1 MMPREKIGGF
11 SSYQEKKIITMIKSE
26 KEQQV
31 AEIQEMVS
39 KAQGMFFTDFSGI
52 TVEQINVLRNEF
64 RKSGIEYRV
73 VKNTFAKKALQNVS
87 GYDQVLEKL
96 VGPTGIAF
104 AYSDAAAPAK
114 IIQKFKEK
122 NDKFSVKVCVV
133 EKQVYDG
140 SKLKE
145 LAALPSRP
153 EIIAG
158 VLGSLNS
165 PITGVVGV
173 LNAVVRDVVGVLDA
187 IEKKKAA

>member
-1 MMPREKIGGF
+1 MMN
-11 SSYQEKKIITMIKSE
+11 KSE
-26 KEQQV
+26 KEQIV

-39 KAQGMFFTDFSGI
+39 KAQGMFFTDFAG
-52 TVEQINVLRNEF
+52 INVEDITKLRSEF

-73 VKNTFAKKALQNVS
+73 VKNTLAKIALKNVS
-87 GYDQVLEKL
+87 GYDGVYDKL

-104 AYSDAAAPAK
+104 AYDDAAAPAK

-153 EIIAG
+153 EIVASI
-158 VLGSLNS
+158 LGSINAPVS
-165 PITGVVGV
+165 GIVGSI
-173 LNAVVRDVVGVLDA
+173 NAVIRDVVGVLDA

>member
-11 SSYQEKKIITMIKSE
+11 SLYQQEEINTMNKSE
-26 KEQQV
+26 KEQIV

-39 KAQGMFFTDFSGI
+39 KAQGMFFTDFAG
-52 TVEQINVLRNEF
+52 INVEEITKLRSEF

-73 VKNTFAKKALQNVS
+73 VKNTFAKKALQNVT
-87 GYDQVLEKL
+87 GYDKVYDKL

-122 NDKFSVKVCVV
+122 HEKFAVKICVV

-158 VLGSLNS
+158 ILGSLNS

>member
-1 MMPREKIGGF
+1 MN
-11 SSYQEKKIITMIKSE
+11 KSE
-26 KEQQV
+26 KEQVV
-31 AEIQEMVS
+31 AEIQEMVA
-39 KAQGMFFTDFSGI
+39 KAQGMFFTDFAGI
-52 TVEQINVLRNEF
+52 KVEEITKLRAEF

-73 VKNTFAKKALQNVS
+73 VKNTFAKRALQNVT
-87 GYDQVLEKL
+87 GYDKVYDKL

-104 AYSDAAAPAK
+104 AYTDAAAPAK

-122 NDKFSVKVCVV
+122 NEKFAVKVCVI

-153 EIIAG
+153 EIVASILGSINAPVSG
-158 VLGSLNS
+158 IVGSLN
-165 PITGVVGV
+165 
-173 LNAVVRDVVGVLDA
+173 AVIRDVVGVLDA

>member
-1 MMPREKIGGF
+1 VKKSRASHRIK
-11 SSYQEKKIITMIKSE
+11 KKITTMIKSE

-31 AEIQEMVS
+31 AEIQELVS
-39 KAQGMFFTDFSGI
+39 RAQGMFFTDFSGI
-52 TVEQINVLRNEF
+52 TVEQINQLRNEF

-87 GYDQVLEKL
+87 GYDKVLDKL

-104 AYSDAAAPAK
+104 AYNDAAAPAK

-122 NDKFSVKVCVV
+122 NEKFSVKICVV
-133 EKQVYDG
+133 EKQVYE
-140 SKLKE
+140 SSRLKE

-158 VLGSLNS
+158 ILGSLNS
-165 PITGVVGV
+165 PISSVIGV

>member
-1 MMPREKIGGF
+1 MN
-11 SSYQEKKIITMIKSE
+11 KSE
-26 KEQQV
+26 KEQLV
-31 AEIQEMVS
+31 SEIQEQVS
-39 KAQGMFFTDFSGI
+39 KAQGMFFTDFAG
-52 TVEQINVLRNEF
+52 INVEEITKLRAEF

-73 VKNTFAKKALQNVS
+73 VKNTLAKKALQNVT
-87 GYDQVLEKL
+87 GYDKVYDKL

-104 AYSDAAAPAK
+104 AYTDAAAPAK

-122 NDKFSVKVCVV
+122 NDKFSVKVCVI

-140 SKLKE
+140 SRLKE

-153 EIIAG
+153 EIVASI
-158 VLGSLNS
+158 LGSINAPVS
-165 PITGVVGV
+165 GIVGV

>member
-1 MMPREKIGGF
+1 
-11 SSYQEKKIITMIKSE
+11 MIKSE

-73 VKNTFAKKALQNVS
+73 VKNTLAKKALQNVS
-87 GYDQVLEKL
+87 GYDKVLDKL

-104 AYSDAAAPAK
+104 AYTDAAAPAK

-122 NDKFSVKVCVV
+122 NEKFSVKVCVV
-133 EKQVYDG
+133 EKQVYEG

-153 EIIAG
+153 EIVAG
-158 VLGSLNS
+158 ILGSLNS
-165 PITGVVGV
+165 PISGVVGV

>member
-1 MMPREKIGGF
+1 MPREKIEGF
-11 SSYQEKKIITMIKSE
+11 SLYQEKKITTMIKSE

-52 TVEQINVLRNEF
+52 TVEQINQLRNEF

-73 VKNTFAKKALQNVS
+73 VKNTYAKKALQNVS
-87 GYDQVLEKL
+87 GYDKVLDKL

-104 AYSDAAAPAK
+104 AYNDAAAPAK

-122 NDKFSVKVCVV
+122 NDKFSVKICVV
-133 EKQVYDG
+133 ENQVYES

-158 VLGSLNS
+158 ILGSLNS
-165 PITGVVGV
+165 PISGVVGV

>member
-1 MMPREKIGGF
+1 MN
-11 SSYQEKKIITMIKSE
+11 KSE
-26 KEQQV
+26 KEQIV

-39 KAQGMFFTDFSGI
+39 KAQGMFFTDFAG
-52 TVEQINVLRNEF
+52 INVEDITKLRSEF

-73 VKNTFAKKALQNVS
+73 VKNTLAKIALKNVT
-87 GYDQVLEKL
+87 GYDSVQDKL

-104 AYSDAAAPAK
+104 AYEDAAAPAK

-122 NDKFSVKVCVV
+122 NDKFAVKVCVV

-153 EIIAG
+153 EIVASI
-158 VLGSLNS
+158 LGSINAPVS
-165 PITGVVGV
+165 GIVGSI
-173 LNAVVRDVVGVLDA
+173 NAVIRDVVGVLDA